1 MRRFTSLLL
10 AVLMV
15 VTMVSASL
23 LSVLA
28 AESTVLSVDAPAEV
42 GYTGDAKA
50 DAFQVPFTLKLADG
64 LTAIAGYR
72 VTVTWNPELLSWEG
86 IEFKGAG
93 LTDVKVEDGTATLA
107 AVNPTDVLSGELF
120 VVTFAP
126 LTEGEATISA
136 EVDTMNS
143 FAVASGLIEA
153 YGSSSTV
160 VMKNPVVIYETPEE
174 IVNAAYGLADG
185 ETLSDGHLYTL
196 TGVITSVNDA
206 YSSQYGNVTVTIQI
220 GDMTDKLI
228 KCYRMKGNGADVI
241 KTGDTITVTGVLK
254 NYKGTIEFDAGCT
267 LDSYVPGEEEV
278 VIYKTPE
285 EIVNALYELEAGETL
300 SDGYVYEL
308 TGVIVEVNE
317 PYNEAY
323 GNIGVTIQIGD
334 MADKL
339 IYCYRL
345 KGEGAD
351 LIDVGDT
358 ITVKGSLKNYNGTRE
373 FVSCSI
379 LSYELK
385 EEEPVENTKVD
396 VDVNKETL
404 LTDGKTGFTGDWGEI
419 DTGDVVLVA
428 NGNCTA
434 AGMDVT
440 LTYALDEAK
449 KINGVTVDLYHCANV
464 MIGYPEGQATVEISL
479 DGKEWKEIGK
489 FDLAE
494 ADVAVGKFG
503 TVSNVFTFEEVEA
516 AYVRVLL
523 YAGASTSVLGNN
535 PANGKIFWEFISVAE
550 FAVSEAPVEP
560 PVEIYETP
568 EEIVNAAYGLADGET
583 LSDGHLYTL
592 TGVITSVNDAYSSQ
606 YGNVTVTI
614 QIGDMTDKL
623 IKCYRMKG
631 NGADVIKTG
640 DTITVTG
647 VLKNY
652 KGTIEF
658 DAGCTLDSYVPG
670 EEEVVIYKT
679 PEEIVNALYELEA
692 GETLSDGYVYELT
705 GVIVEVNEPYN
716 EAYGN
721 IGVTIQIGDMADK
734 LIYCYRLKGEG
745 ADLIDV
751 GDTITVK
758 GSLKNY
764 NGTREFVS
772 CSILSYELKPEF
784 ARGDVDG
791 NGKVNALDYA
801 KLKAHCMRLR
811 TLSEEELSRSDLNG
825 DNRVNVLDYGVLKKL
840 VMNKKSS

>member
-1 MRRFTSLLL
+1 
-10 AVLMV
+10 
-15 VTMVSASL
+15 
-23 LSVLA
+23 
-28 AESTVLSVDAPAEV
+28 
-42 GYTGDAKA
+42 
-50 DAFQVPFTLKLADG
+50 
-64 LTAIAGYR
+64 
-72 VTVTWNPELLSWEG
+72 
-86 IEFKGAG
+86 
-93 LTDVKVEDGTATLA
+93 
-107 AVNPTDVLSGELF
+107 
-120 VVTFAP
+120 
-126 LTEGEATISA
+126 
-136 EVDTMNS
+136 
-143 FAVASGLIEA
+143 
-153 YGSSSTV
+153 
-160 VMKNPVVIYETPEE
+160 
-174 IVNAAYGLADG
+174 
-185 ETLSDGHLYTL
+185 
-196 TGVITSVNDA
+196 
-206 YSSQYGNVTVTIQI
+206 
-220 GDMTDKLI
+220 
-228 KCYRMKGNGADVI
+228 
-241 KTGDTITVTGVLK
+241 
-254 NYKGTIEFDAGCT
+254 
-267 LDSYVPGEEEV
+267 
-278 VIYKTPE
+278 
-285 EIVNALYELEAGETL
+285 
-300 SDGYVYEL
+300 
-308 TGVIVEVNE
+308 
-317 PYNEAY
+317 
-323 GNIGVTIQIGD
+323 
-334 MADKL
+334 
-339 IYCYRL
+339 
-345 KGEGAD
+345 
-351 LIDVGDT
+351 
-358 ITVKGSLKNYNGTRE
+358 
-373 FVSCSI
+373 
-379 LSYELK
+379 
-385 EEEPVENTKVD
+385 
-396 VDVNKETL
+396 
-404 LTDGKTGFTGDWGEI
+404 
-419 DTGDVVLVA
+419 
-428 NGNCTA
+428 
-434 AGMDVT
+434 
-440 LTYALDEAK
+440 
-449 KINGVTVDLYHCANV
+449 
-464 MIGYPEGQATVEISL
+464 
-479 DGKEWKEIGK
+479 
-489 FDLAE
+489 
-494 ADVAVGKFG
+494 
-503 TVSNVFTFEEVEA
+503 
-516 AYVRVLL
+516 
-523 YAGASTSVLGNN
+523 
-535 PANGKIFWEFISVAE
+535 
-550 FAVSEAPVEP
+550 
-560 PVEIYETP
+560 
-568 EEIVNAAYGLADGET
+568 AYGLADGET